1 MMEFMVEM
9 VITAFA
15 LGGIL
20 GAVVALHL
28 SSNLKETAVA
38 RQSTTATIE
47 LTGHDEPAELKP
59 VPVDIAARRAA
70 GGDRRRR

>member
-28 SSNLKETAVA
+28 SNNLKETADG
-38 RQSTTATIE
+38 RNSPPTTIE
-47 LTGHDEPAELKP
+47 LARHDEPAEMKP
-59 VPVDIAARRAA
+59 MPVDIASRRAA
-70 GGDRRRR
+70 GGGRHRR